1 MLVKAIEQQKKQAV
15 SYCSLI
21 FFFSLPVL
29 HIFIQFLYWSIIL
42 SVHLL
47 TERQVERRQ
56 NDGEETSQRE
66 KNGKTLML
74 TWNKPYF
81 PWPWSWSR
89 NSSQYTVF
97 PSLQSK
103 CLSLISGTEK
113 TGVTVSE
120 RAEETSGGYGAKGPS
135 GNSP

>member
-21 FFFSLPVL
+21 FLL
-29 HIFIQFLYWSIIL
+29 QFACLAHFNSISVSIIL

-56 NDGEETSQRE
+56 NDGEKTSQRE
-66 KNGKTLML
+66 KNGKTLLL
-74 TWNKPYF
+74 TWNKSYF

>member
-21 FFFSLPVL
+21 SLL
-29 HIFIQFLYWSIIL
+29 QFVCLAHFNSISVSIIL

-47 TERQVERRQ
+47 AERQVERRQ

-74 TWNKPYF
+74 TWNKSYF
-81 PWPWSWSR
+81 PWPWS
-89 NSSQYTVF
+89 
-97 PSLQSK
+97 
-103 CLSLISGTEK
+103 
-113 TGVTVSE
+113 
-120 RAEETSGGYGAKGPS
+120 
-135 GNSP
+135 

>member
-15 SYCSLI
+15 SYYSLI
-21 FFFSLPVL
+21 SLL
-29 HIFIQFLYWSIIL
+29 QFACLAHFNSISVSIIL

-74 TWNKPYF
+74 TWNKSYF
-81 PWPWSWSR
+81 PWPWS
-89 NSSQYTVF
+89 
-97 PSLQSK
+97 
-103 CLSLISGTEK
+103 
-113 TGVTVSE
+113 
-120 RAEETSGGYGAKGPS
+120 
-135 GNSP
+135 

>member
-21 FFFSLPVL
+21 FLL
-29 HIFIQFLYWSIIL
+29 QFVCFAHFYSISVSIIL

-56 NDGEETSQRE
+56 NDGEKTSQRE

-74 TWNKPYF
+74 TWNKSYF
-81 PWPWSWSR
+81 PWPWS
-89 NSSQYTVF
+89 
-97 PSLQSK
+97 
-103 CLSLISGTEK
+103 
-113 TGVTVSE
+113 
-120 RAEETSGGYGAKGPS
+120 
-135 GNSP
+135 

>member
-21 FFFSLPVL
+21 FLL
-29 HIFIQFLYWSIIL
+29 QFACLAHFYSISVSIIL

-74 TWNKPYF
+74 TWNKSYF
-81 PWPWSWSR
+81 PWPWS
-89 NSSQYTVF
+89 
-97 PSLQSK
+97 
-103 CLSLISGTEK
+103 
-113 TGVTVSE
+113 
-120 RAEETSGGYGAKGPS
+120 
-135 GNSP
+135 

>member
-21 FFFSLPVL
+21 FLL
-29 HIFIQFLYWSIIL
+29 QFACLAHFNSISVSIIL

-56 NDGEETSQRE
+56 NDGEKTSQRE

-81 PWPWSWSR
+81 PWPWS
-89 NSSQYTVF
+89 
-97 PSLQSK
+97 
-103 CLSLISGTEK
+103 
-113 TGVTVSE
+113 
-120 RAEETSGGYGAKGPS
+120 
-135 GNSP
+135 

>member
-21 FFFSLPVL
+21 FLL
-29 HIFIQFLYWSIIL
+29 QFACLAHFNSISVSIIL

-81 PWPWSWSR
+81 PWPWS
-89 NSSQYTVF
+89 
-97 PSLQSK
+97 
-103 CLSLISGTEK
+103 
-113 TGVTVSE
+113 
-120 RAEETSGGYGAKGPS
+120 
-135 GNSP
+135 